1 MEVSGH
7 TIAEAWHASLA
18 AFEATG
24 ELTRYDSLRGPC
36 TDVQDLVLQVEDV
49 SAQPI
54 LSDSY
59 PQDLHALVDLYKS
72 AFLDEAEVDGA
83 TVRDRLYNWGANGDS
98 TGLDQ
103 VTRAVNALRESP
115 GSRFTILTFWDP
127 IVDPE
132 LENPVSPLIASLRAR
147 GGQLRATLVAR
158 SVDAWLGAFPML
170 AGFGALLEKVSEGT
184 GLTLG
189 RTTYLFLSYHVYDV
203 DLPILGS
210 ISR

>member
-1 MEVSGH
+1 MEVSGD
-7 TIAEAWHASLA
+7 TIAKVWHASLA
-18 AFEATG
+18 AFEAG
-24 ELTRYDSLRGPC
+24 DELTRYDSLRGPC
-36 TDVQDLVLQVEDV
+36 TEVQDLVLKIEDV

-54 LSDSY
+54 FSDSY
-59 PQDLHALVDLYKS
+59 PGDLHAVVDFYKS
-72 AFLDEAEVDGA
+72 AFLGEAKVTGT
-83 TVRDRLYNWGANGDS
+83 TVRDRLYDWGANGDS

-103 VTRAVNALRESP
+103 VTRAIDALRESP

-127 IVDPE
+127 VVDPE

-147 GGQLRATLVAR
+147 AGRLRATLVAR
-158 SVDAWLGAFPML
+158 SVDAWLGAFPIL